1 MELEALPEM
10 QGMPLLRRP
19 FVGGSV
25 AHTAVDRSMGRQS
38 QTSLSHDLNAAQNI
52 IEERDGVQYINNAFL
67 SSSKSVKNLDMSF
80 KELIDSILR

>member
-19 FVGGSV
+19 FAGGNG
-25 AHTAVDRSMGRQS
+25 AHSAAARGMSRQS
-38 QTSLSHDLNAAQNI
+38 ATSLPRDLGAAQNI
-52 IEERDGVQYINNAFL
+52 IEERDGVQYINSAFL